1 MNTDKDSVNGEVLG
15 TSGREIRLTSM
26 SSCAG

>member
-1 MNTDKDSVNGEVLG
+1 MGSEKDGVHGEVLG

>member
-1 MNTDKDSVNGEVLG
+1 MAAEHDGVNGEVQA